1 MEQIKFL
8 TFIYLFICPV
18 IDINSGKNDRKKTYS
33 IIHHRST
40 FQKLGGKIEEVT
52 CKDLIDLSQDLYYLI
67 LQKLKE
73 KALDL
78 EEKIDKWRT
87 EDISLAERN
96 NMNALEKD
104 LIKVGI

>member
-1 MEQIKFL
+1 MEIRIKIIKIETLQFN
-8 TFIYLFICPV
+8 
-18 IDINSGKNDRKKTYS
+18 NSS
-33 IIHHRST
+33 SLT

-78 EEKIDKWRT
+78 EGKIDKWRT
-87 EDISLAERN
+87 VDISLAERN
-96 NMNALEKD
+96 NMNVLDKD
-104 LIKVGI
+104 LIKAGI

>member
-1 MEQIKFL
+1 MEIRIKIIKIETLQFN
-8 TFIYLFICPV
+8 
-18 IDINSGKNDRKKTYS
+18 NSS
-33 IIHHRST
+33 SLT

>member
-1 MEQIKFL
+1 MQ
-8 TFIYLFICPV
+8 
-18 IDINSGKNDRKKTYS
+18 R
-33 IIHHRST
+33 
-40 FQKLGGKIEEVT
+40 LGGKIEEVT

-78 EEKIDKWRT
+78 EAKIDKWRT
-87 EDISLAERN
+87 VDISLAEKN
-96 NMNALEKD
+96 NMNVLDKD